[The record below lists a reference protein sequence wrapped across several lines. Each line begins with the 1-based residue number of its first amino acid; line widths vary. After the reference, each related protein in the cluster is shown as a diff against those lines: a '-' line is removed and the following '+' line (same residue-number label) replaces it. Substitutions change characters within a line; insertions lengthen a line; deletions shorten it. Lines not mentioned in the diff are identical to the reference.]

1 MKKILFAIVIVFTIS
16 LKANAQF
23 DGFVSSWDDNDNRD
37 GINAFAISLPS
48 QHYYDN
54 NTPAP
59 LSSGLFVLT
68 VLGAGYALRKKS
80 K

>member
-37 GINAFAISLPS
+37 AINAFSICLPS

-59 LSSGLFVLT
+59 LGSGLFVLT